1 MNRPLACFVGLMLLT
16 SGCAVGPDYRR
27 PTVAMPA
34 AHRGAA
40 SAPEAKDFAQAK
52 WWTVFED
59 PVLQALV
66 REALQ
71 NNYDLRIAAN
81 RVVQTRAQLGI
92 TRANQFPVL
101 SAFAQA
107 TREREPPRSD
117 LTTQYDAGLQLSW
130 MVDFWGQY
138 RRATEAARATL
149 LSTAY
154 ARDAVRVTLLANV
167 ASSYF
172 QLRALDREMSASTR
186 ILTTNRETLRL
197 TRILVDGGASP
208 VTDELQAQLL
218 VQQAEAQITQLEASI
233 AQTEN
238 SISIL
243 LGRNPGEIPRG
254 LRLDEQPHL
263 PEVPVGLPSALLE
276 ARPDLRAAEQA
287 LVAANADVGAAKAA
301 FFPQIPLTATGGASS
316 SSLSQLVN
324 GPAAAWSVVGGLT
337 QPLFEGGRLRSN
349 YRLAE
354 AQREA
359 AELTYRQ
366 TIQQALADV
375 ADSLVGYDKSRVY
388 RQQLQD
394 QNATYAETARLANDR
409 YRGGAT
415 SFLEVLTTQQQYLAS
430 ELQLAQ
436 ASSSELQN
444 YVRLYQA
451 LGSGWETPDAISA
464 QSKGGDPL

>member
-1 MNRPLACFVGLMLLT
+1 MQGL
-16 SGCAVGPDYRR
+16 V
-27 PTVAMPA
+27 
-34 AHRGAA
+34 
-40 SAPEAKDFAQAK
+40 K
-52 WWTVFED
+52 
-59 PVLQALV
+59 
-66 REALQ
+66 EALQ

-81 RVVQTRAQLGI
+81 RVIQARAQLGV
-92 TRANQFPVL
+92 TRANQFPAL
-101 SAFAQA
+101 GAFAQA
-107 TREREPPRSD
+107 TREREPPRPD

-167 ASSYF
+167 ATSYF
-172 QLRALDREMSASTR
+172 QLRALDREMAASTR

-197 TRILVDGGASP
+197 TRILVNGGASP
-208 VTDELQAQLL
+208 VTDELQAELL
-218 VQQAEAQITQLEASI
+218 VQQAEAQVTQLEASI

-238 SISIL
+238 GISIL

-254 LRLDEQPHL
+254 LSLDEQPHL

-388 RQQLQD
+388 RKQLQD

-444 YVRLYQA
+444 YVQLYQA
-451 LGSGWETPDAISA
+451 LGGGWETANAIST
-464 QSKGGDPL
+464 QTNPGDPL